1 MGDSCCFFGHR
12 DAAESIRAKL
22 KEEIIRLIEEHD
34 VNDYYIGNQGGF
46 DSLVLSVMKEL
57 AVSYP
62 QIRYTIV
69 LAYLPDEKSVIS
81 ETNTIYPEGL
91 ESVPKRFCIARRN
104 DWSLKRPYFSR
115 NAQTRS
121 LMIIYYFSVFA
132 PRKAHEQCLF
142 QSESVTYHIYSKTR
156 AQGYFLCVRSIF
168 RRTK

>member
-1 MGDSCCFFGHR
+1 MNTKLQLLRCVIMGDSCCFFGHR

-57 AVSYP
+57 TVSYP

-104 DWSLKRPYFSR
+104 DWLIEHSRYVICYVAHITGGAAQFMKKAQRKKRTVI
-115 NAQTRS
+115 NIA
-121 LMIIYYFSVFA
+121 
-132 PRKAHEQCLF
+132 
-142 QSESVTYHIYSKTR
+142 
-156 AQGYFLCVRSIF
+156 
-168 RRTK
+168 

>member
-1 MGDSCCFFGHR
+1 MNTKLQLLRCVIMGDSCCFFGHR
-12 DAAESIRAKL
+12 DAAESISAKL

-81 ETNTIYPEGL
+81 ETNTSMSVHNGFMLWTLIFYSISSGL
-91 ESVPKRFCIARRN
+91 YVVSRFCA
-104 DWSLKRPYFSR
+104 
-115 NAQTRS
+115 
-121 LMIIYYFSVFA
+121 
-132 PRKAHEQCLF
+132 CLPF
-142 QSESVTYHIYSKTR
+142 VLCGFCCGDILHIYAFSGVGFVVLVLWWR
-156 AQGYFLCVRSIF
+156 
-168 RRTK
+168 

>member
-91 ESVPKRFCIARRN
+91 ESVPKRFCIA
-104 DWSLKRPYFSR
+104 
-115 NAQTRS
+115 
-121 LMIIYYFSVFA
+121 
-132 PRKAHEQCLF
+132 
-142 QSESVTYHIYSKTR
+142 
-156 AQGYFLCVRSIF
+156 
-168 RRTK
+168 